1 MTEINKNITTI
12 ELIAD
17 KERIT
22 LSELAK
28 RIGAKPQNMYDIRSG
43 KVRSVS
49 AQLADKIL
57 SVYPKYSRTWIIT
70 GDGSMYNDLE
80 TIENAATLNN
90 QVGNG
95 NQFNSSRTVERILD
109 ELAAQREITRE
120 TQKQLDKSQQQID
133 RLISIIETIKN

>member
-1 MTEINKNITTI
+1 MTEFNKNVTTV
-12 ELIAD
+12 EVIAD
-17 KERIT
+17 NERIS

-28 RIGAKPQNMYDIRSG
+28 SIGAKPQNMYDIRSG

-70 GDGSMYNDLE
+70 GDGNMYKDSNS
-80 TIENAATLNN
+80 IENAATLNH

-95 NQFNSSRTVERILD
+95 NQFNSSHTVERFLD
-109 ELAAQREITRE
+109 ELAAQRELTRE
-120 TQKQLDKSQQQID
+120 AQKQLDKSQQQID
-133 RLISIIETIKN
+133 KLISIIETIKK

>member
-80 TIENAATLNN
+80 TMENAATLNN

>member
-80 TIENAATLNN
+80 TIENATTLNN

>member
-1 MTEINKNITTI
+1 MTEFNKNVTTV
-12 ELIAD
+12 EVIAD
-17 KERIT
+17 NERIS

-28 RIGAKPQNMYDIRSG
+28 SIGAKPQNMYDIRSG

-70 GDGSMYNDLE
+70 GDGNMYKDSNS
-80 TIENAATLNN
+80 IENAATLNN

-95 NQFNSSRTVERILD
+95 NQFNSSHTVERFLD
-109 ELAAQREITRE
+109 ELAAQRELTRE
-120 TQKQLDKSQQQID
+120 AQKQLDKSQQQID
-133 RLISIIETIKN
+133 KLISIIETIKK

>member
-1 MTEINKNITTI
+1 MTEFNKNVTTV
-12 ELIAD
+12 EVIAD
-17 KERIT
+17 NERIS

-28 RIGAKPQNMYDIRSG
+28 SIGAKPQNMYDIRSG

-70 GDGSMYNDLE
+70 GDGNMYKDSNS
-80 TIENAATLNN
+80 IENAATLNN

-95 NQFNSSRTVERILD
+95 NQFNSSHTVERFLD
-109 ELAAQREITRE
+109 ELAAQRELTRE
-120 TQKQLDKSQQQID
+120 AQKQLDKSQQQID
-133 RLISIIETIKN
+133 KLISIIETIKN